1 MSVLLWDWWDG
12 LGEVT
17 RRSLMALPDRVVPD
31 VLAEKVWDGA
41 GLRVLERHSNP
52 GAPGGGEWMLSED
65 AAEFVAAREH
75 ELRSPDAFH

>member
-1 MSVLLWDWWDG
+1 MSALLWDWWDG

-31 VLAEKVWDGA
+31 LFAEKLWDA
-41 GLRVLERHSNP
+41 GGLHVVLRHSNP
-52 GAPGGGEWMLSED
+52 GAPGGSEWVLDAD

-75 ELRSPDAFH
+75 EQRSPGSFH